1 MSIPKPDDLQTLLK
15 KMERHLHITPT
26 PSNNNSSSG
35 TNKNNKCFKYDHQKQ
50 TQQVEEP
57 ADAAAVRSHNR
68 NKDLEG
74 GVGISSLETVTAADG
89 EDYLQMAL
97 DLLFEQSERTLCICN
112 NVPNDRSQSSL
123 ITLLQKY
130 DTNSS
135 NNNSNRNK
143 NNSNGEVLDDIIDR
157 KHTQMVLKQQNRPHR
172 QTKQTSTTSS
182 PHSSVGSINT
192 ASTDVIHSNSQL
204 GLINLKLQ
212 NFKKAVICFE
222 RALEAANQKWPFGH
236 YNVMILREC
245 IADSCLLQKNYVKAR
260 QEYTLMKSVF
270 EIIGT
275 HSTHSTSSSD
285 NNNCRQLS
293 VRVLQKL
300 EYSNTKLKE
309 QSDERRTQAFL
320 Y

>member
-1 MSIPKPDDLQTLLK
+1 LK
-15 KMERHLHITPT
+15 KAERHLHITPT
-26 PSNNNSSSG
+26 PSNSSSSST
-35 TNKNNKCFKYDHQKQ
+35 TNKNNKCLKYDHQKQ
-50 TQQVEEP
+50 TQVEEP
-57 ADAAAVRSHNR
+57 AAAAVLRHNR

-74 GVGISSLETVTAADG
+74 GVAVGISSLETVTADE
-89 EDYLQMAL
+89 EDYLQTAL

-112 NVPNDRSQSSL
+112 NENDRSLSSS
-123 ITLLQKY
+123 ITFPQKY
-130 DTNSS
+130 DTASSNSNNSS
-135 NNNSNRNK
+135 
-143 NNSNGEVLDDIIDR
+143 GGVLDDIIDR
-157 KHTQMVLKQQNRPHR
+157 KHTQMVLKQDGCSLQNRPQR
-172 QTKQTSTTSS
+172 TKQTSTH
-182 PHSSVGSINT
+182 HSIDSINT
-192 ASTDVIHSNSQL
+192 AADVIHSNSQL

-245 IADSCLLQKNYVKAR
+245 IADSYLLQKNYVKAR

-275 HSTHSTSSSD
+275 HTRSD

-309 QSDERRTQAFL
+309 QSDGRRTQAFL